1 MCIMT
6 NKAKFIQGVN
16 EGTIVLK
23 NKNKDEIV
31 AMLRQQ
37 KFFENFQVNKSDD
50 EEMSE
55 DVEVTKDVVRDSID
69 RYLLSMPLYS
79 LSKERVQDLEKKI
92 NDKGHEIEEL
102 EKLSV
107 EDLWSRELD
116 KFEKAYIAELKER
129 D

>member
-1 MCIMT
+1 MT